1 MKILSS
7 TVTKRTFEG
16 QDYVPL
22 REVQDL
28 QGQLL
33 EAQDTIIRLTDNS
46 RVDVDRFNE
55 LQRVVKEVYRAGW
68 WDCVTIPG
76 GEQDKLWEKL
86 RDAASIEPGES
97 R

>member
-33 EAQDTIIRLTDNS
+33 EAQDTILRLTDNS
-46 RVDVDRFNE
+46 RVDVGRFNE
-55 LQRVVKEVYRAGW
+55 LQNAVKKAYYSMDCATSDEQHKIWETLREAAGF
-68 WDCVTIPG
+68 D
-76 GEQDKLWEKL
+76 Q
-86 RDAASIEPGES
+86 
-97 R
+97 